1 MKKKRYN
8 VKLFA
13 FMMILSSLSIITKG
27 NTRVD
32 ELVCEYHTN
41 PIGIDVQ
48 KPRLSWKI
56 FSDKEN
62 VSQVAYEIRVADSPS
77 SLNKAS
83 RQIWNSGKV
92 NSSQSVNVE
101 YQGAEL
107 ESAQRLY
114 WQVRIWDNQNK
125 ATKWSEPAFWETGLL
140 SPAQWSASWITM
152 ENEKEM
158 EGSKPC
164 HYLRKEFPTTKKIK
178 SARIYVSA
186 LGLYELYLNGEKVGN
201 ELFTPGWTSY
211 NKRIQYQ
218 TYDVTNK
225 LKERNSLG
233 AILGDGWYRGN
244 IGFSKQHSYYGDKLA
259 LIVQLRITY
268 TD

>member
-13 FMMILSSLSIITKG
+13 FMMIFSSLSIITKG

-62 VSQVAYEIRVADSPS
+62 VSQVSYEIRVADSPS

-101 YQGAEL
+101 YQGL
-107 ESAQRLY
+107 NLNRH
-114 WQVRIWDNQNK
+114 N
-125 ATKWSEPAFWETGLL
+125 AFTG
-140 SPAQWSASWITM
+140 
-152 ENEKEM
+152 
-158 EGSKPC
+158 
-164 HYLRKEFPTTKKIK
+164 R
-178 SARIYVSA
+178 
-186 LGLYELYLNGEKVGN
+186 
-201 ELFTPGWTSY
+201 
-211 NKRIQYQ
+211 
-218 TYDVTNK
+218 
-225 LKERNSLG
+225 
-233 AILGDGWYRGN
+233 
-244 IGFSKQHSYYGDKLA
+244 
-259 LIVQLRITY
+259 
-268 TD
+268 